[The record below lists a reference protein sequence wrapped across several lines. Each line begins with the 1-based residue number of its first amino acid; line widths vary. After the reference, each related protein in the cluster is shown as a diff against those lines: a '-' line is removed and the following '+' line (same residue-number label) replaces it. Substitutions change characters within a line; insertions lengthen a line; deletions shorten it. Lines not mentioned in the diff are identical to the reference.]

1 MTFRFQRVGI
11 VLLASVSTTIAQQ
24 TQRLSL
30 PEAISIALQNN
41 ERVLTAQRDVEAA
54 SGRILQAGRIPNPD
68 LYVTYNEVPTKFSL
82 GNAGERDIG
91 ISQTI
96 EFPGKR
102 GSRVAA
108 AERGRTIAELSLDR
122 TRTIVSSQVKTAY
135 YRVLLA
141 AEVADNLEY
150 TISLVSDFLAVVTQ
164 RYQAGSSGYL
174 DVIRAKVELTR
185 LRNDLTEAR
194 RDYDIRLSELNV
206 LLGWLPEQPVTLT
219 DSLAYSPLQMTE
231 DSAVVSYSAQSAFLQ
246 IAAQE
251 VARSQ
256 SLLSLAEKSYLPDFT
271 VGAALQKRAGQ
282 ISPTG
287 SSNYLGV
294 ALGVSVPLW
303 FWQGPQGEVQESRAA
318 LDASEIRLLAAQRR
332 VHQSIRAAYRAAQVA
347 ETQVKAFETSL
358 LRDVEDELRAGIA
371 AYQNNQIDA
380 LNLFDI
386 YRTYRAAKIEYARAL
401 YNFSAAVAQLEAAK
415 ELPE

>member
-1 MTFRFQRVGI
+1 MTFPFPSVGV
-11 VLLASVSTTIAQQ
+11 VLLVCVSTTTAQQ
-24 TQRLSL
+24 PQRLSL

-68 LYVTYNEVPTKFSL
+68 LSVTYNEVPTNFSL
-82 GNAGERDIG
+82 GDAGERDVG

-108 AERGRTIAELSLDR
+108 AERALAIAELSLKR
-122 TRTIVSSQVKTAY
+122 TQAILISQVKTAY

-141 AEVADNLEY
+141 AEVADNIEF
-150 TISLVSDFLAVVTQ
+150 TISLITDFLSVVTQ
-164 RYQAGSSGYL
+164 RYQAGSSSYL

-194 RDYDIRLSELNV
+194 RDYHIRLSELNV
-206 LLGWLPEQPVTLT
+206 LLGWFPEQSVTLT
-219 DSLAYSPLQMTE
+219 DSLAYSPMQMTE
-231 DSAVVSYSAQSAFLQ
+231 DSAVVFYSEQSAFLQ
-246 IAAQE
+246 ITIQE

-256 SLLSLAEKSYLPDFT
+256 SLLDLSKKSYLPDFT
-271 VGAALQKRAGQ
+271 LGAAFQKRPRQ
-282 ISPTG
+282 G
-287 SSNYLGV
+287 SRSSDYFGV

-303 FWQGPQGEVQESRAA
+303 FWQGPRGEVQESQAVLEASRVR
-318 LDASEIRLLAAQRR
+318 LDATRRR
-332 VHQSIRAAYRAAQVA
+332 VRQSIRSAYRTAQVA
-347 ETQVKAFETSL
+347 ELQLKAFETSL

-386 YRTYRAAKIEYARAL
+386 YRTYRATKIEYARAL
-401 YNFSAAVAQLEAAK
+401 YNFSAAAAQLEAAK

>member
-1 MTFRFQRVGI
+1 MAISFHRVGP
-11 VLLASVSTTIAQQ
+11 VFVAFVSTALAQPL
-24 TQRLSL
+24 QRLSL

-41 ERVLTAQRDVEAA
+41 ERILTAQREVDAA
-54 SGRILQAGRIPNPD
+54 SARILQAGRIPNPE
-68 LYVTYNEVPTKFSL
+68 LSVTYNEAPTNFSL
-82 GNAGERDIG
+82 GSAGERDIG
-91 ISQTI
+91 FTQTI

-102 GSRVAA
+102 SSRVAA
-108 AERGRTIAELSLDR
+108 AGHGRAIAELSLKR
-122 TRTIVSSQVKTAY
+122 QEAIVISQVKTAY
-135 YRVLLA
+135 YKVLLA

-174 DVIRAKVELTR
+174 DVIRSKVELTR
-185 LRNDLTEAR
+185 LRNDLAEAG
-194 RDYDIRLSELNV
+194 RDYEIRLSELNV
-206 LLGWLPEQPVTLT
+206 LLGRFPEEPVTLT
-219 DSLAYSPLQMTE
+219 DSLSYSPMQLTE
-231 DSAVVSYSAQSAFLQ
+231 DSAVVFYAEQSAFLQ

-271 VGAALQKRAGQ
+271 FGAALQKRAGQ

-287 SSNYLGV
+287 FSNYLGF

-303 FWQGPQGEVQESRAA
+303 FWQGPRGEVQESRAA
-318 LDASEIRLLAAQRR
+318 FDASEIRYLAAQRR
-332 VHQSIRAAYRAAQVA
+332 VRQSIRAAYRAAQVA

-358 LRDVEDELRAGIA
+358 LRDVEDELRAGIT

-386 YRTYRAAKIEYARAL
+386 YRTYRAAKIEYVRAL
-401 YNFSAAVAQLEAAK
+401 YNFSTAVAQLEAAK

>member
-1 MTFRFQRVGI
+1 MLIAF
-11 VLLASVSTTIAQQ
+11 VSTALAQPL
-24 TQRLSL
+24 QRLSL
-30 PEAISIALQNN
+30 PEAISIALHNN
-41 ERVLTAQRDVEAA
+41 EHILTAQREVEAA
-54 SGRILQAGRIPNPD
+54 SGRILQAGRIPNPE
-68 LYVTYNEVPTKFSL
+68 LSVTYNEVPSDFSL
-82 GNAGERDIG
+82 TGAGERDIG
-91 ISQTI
+91 LSQTI

-102 GSRVAA
+102 GSRIDA
-108 AERGRTIAELSLDR
+108 AESGRTIAELSLNR

-135 YRVLLA
+135 YRALLA
-141 AEVADNLEY
+141 GKIVDNLEF

-185 LRNDLTEAR
+185 LRNDLTEAQ
-194 RDYDIRLSELNV
+194 RDNDIRLSELKV
-206 LLGWLPEQPVTLT
+206 LVGWFPEQPVTLT
-219 DSLAYSPLQMTE
+219 DSLSYSPMQMTE
-231 DSAVVSYSAQSAFLQ
+231 DSAVASYTEQSAFLQ

-251 VARSQ
+251 IARSQ
-256 SLLSLAEKSYLPDFT
+256 SLVSLAEKSYLPDFT
-271 VGAALQKRAGQ
+271 VGAALQRRAGQ

-294 ALGVSVPLW
+294 ALGVSIPLW
-303 FWQGPQGEVQESRAA
+303 FWQGPRGEVQESRAA

-332 VHQSIRAAYRAAQVA
+332 VRQSIRAAYRAAHVA
-347 ETQVKAFETSL
+347 ETQVTVFETSL

-401 YNFSAAVAQLEAAK
+401 YNFSTAVAQLEAAK